1 MIVLLCMKRTY
12 IVTTG
17 FAHMLLL
24 LDLHVFEFF
33 FLIDHDVYVPSFIY
47 DRQFKAGTVGSIK
60 TAVRGRLF
68 QRIQFTSPKL
78 IVREISIT

>member
-1 MIVLLCMKRTY
+1 LIVLLCMKRAH

-24 LDLHVFEFF
+24 LDLHVFENLF
-33 FLIDHDVYVPSFIY
+33 FLIDHDVHVPSFIY

-60 TAVRGRLF
+60 TAVRSR
-68 QRIQFTSPKL
+68 
-78 IVREISIT
+78 